1 MMKIIELIAAR
12 HNDPFANRSP
22 RIVCLGDSVTHG
34 CFEVYMDKDN
44 KVQAV
49 YETPSGYVRRLND
62 KLLSLYP
69 VSGLSII
76 NSGIG
81 GDSTTGALKRFE
93 RDVAV
98 YRPDLVTV
106 CLGLNDSM
114 TPDFEAGLA
123 KYKANMTEIFA
134 RIRGLGAEAM
144 LITPNMMCS
153 YVDPALGVDIL
164 KGIAA
169 ECAKR
174 QTSGILTAYV
184 DAAREVAREAGI
196 PIADAY
202 AEWQAMERAGID
214 TTALLSNHINHPT
227 RELHDIFVNKIMEQ
241 LLY

>member
-1 MMKIIELIAAR
+1 MMKILSLIAAR
-12 HNDPFANRSP
+12 HKNAFANRSP

-34 CFEVYMDKDN
+34 CFEVYIDKDGR
-44 KVQAV
+44 VETV
-49 YETPSGYVRRLND
+49 YDTPSGYVRRLND
-62 KLLSLYP
+62 KLLALYP
-69 VSGLSII
+69 ASAVSII
-76 NSGIG
+76 DSGIS
-81 GDSTTGALKRFE
+81 GDSSTGALKRFE

-134 RIRGLGAEAM
+134 RIRGLGAEAL

-153 YVDPALGVDIL
+153 YVDPALKDETL
-164 KGIAA
+164 RNIAKA
-169 ECAKR
+169 VTEC
-174 QTSGILTAYV
+174 QTGGRLDAYV
-184 DAAREVAREAGI
+184 DAAREVAREAGV

-227 RELHDIFVNKIMEQ
+227 REMHDIFVNKIMEQ
-241 LLY
+241 LLF